1 MRKWRHLF
9 FMALPVC
16 LLLQLTLG
24 SLWWMALRE
33 AHRHKVKHE
42 VLAKLPESH
51 LVSITLTTNE
61 LATARFK
68 DEGKEIEWKGRM
80 YDIVSMKVESGK
92 VVLSCFDDNDE
103 TLMVLA
109 MKKMTDESNNS
120 PYNIIL
126 NEFELLAIDH
136 FTKPEIPACPA
147 LFTRLYFA
155 EPARRVLAFIP
166 TVPTPPPDFC

>member
-9 FMALPVC
+9 FMAVPVC
-16 LLLQLTLG
+16 MLLQLTLG
-24 SLWWMALRE
+24 SLFWMAMRE

-42 VLAKLPESH
+42 VLRKLPQSH
-51 LVSITLTTNE
+51 LVAITLTANE
-61 LATARFK
+61 LAAAHFK

-80 YDIVSMKVESGK
+80 YDIVSVKVVNGK
-92 VVLSCFDDNDE
+92 VVLSCFDDHDE

-109 MKKMTDESNNS
+109 MKKMTEESNNS

-147 LFTRLYFA
+147 LSTRLHFA
-155 EPARRVLAFIP
+155 EPAQRFLTFIP
-166 TVPTPPPDFC
+166 NVPTPPPDLC